1 MALAQSLLDDLAEK
15 YGMYSSWATWNPA
28 NPADARII
36 AEHQSCLKA
45 SVVMIGL
52 NVSRPI
58 PNTWQNFH
66 GADHAR
72 KLMFAF
78 NDSPYRGAYMTDI
91 IKGEVES
98 KAGRLLARL
107 RDGSIDVQKHI
118 DAFRTEMFDVGAHE
132 HSLFILFG
140 NDVAQ
145 FFTRHLA
152 AIYPNRVRCAH
163 YSTYGKGFSDGEWV
177 EKSWRTLEKHYE
189 ATRATFN
196 TLEFVR
202 NDLMRHQLQKLKEK
216 QNAASQSPRG
226 RRSSTAGARLSPR

>member
-107 RDGSIDVQKHI
+107 RNGSIDVQKHI

-140 NDVAQ
+140 KDVAQ

-152 AIYPNRVRCAH
+152 GIYPNHVSCAH
-163 YSTYGKGFSDGEWV
+163 YSNYGEGYSDAEWV
-177 EKSWRTLEKHYE
+177 EKSWTTLEAHYE

-202 NDLMRHQLQKLKEK
+202 NDLMRHQLQKLKDK
-216 QNAASQSPRG
+216 QNAASQSRRG
-226 RRSSTAGARLSPR
+226 RRSSTAGARLSSR

>member
-1 MALAQSLLDDLAEK
+1 MVLAQGLLDDLAGR

-28 NPADARII
+28 NPADTRII
-36 AEHQSCLKA
+36 AERQSCLKA

-52 NVSRPI
+52 NVSKAI
-58 PNTWQNFH
+58 PKTWQNFH
-66 GADHAR
+66 GGDHAR

-107 RDGSIDVQKHI
+107 KDGSIDVQKHI
-118 DAFRTEMFDVGAHE
+118 DAFRTEMFDVGARE

-140 NDVAQ
+140 KDVAQ
-145 FFTRHLA
+145 FFTSHLA
-152 AIYPNRVRCAH
+152 GIYANHVSCAH
-163 YSTYGKGFSDGEWV
+163 YSNYGKGFSDAEWV
-177 EKSWRTLEKHYE
+177 EKSWTALEAHYK

-202 NDLMRHQLQKLKEK
+202 NDLMRHQLQKLKDK
-216 QNAASQSPRG
+216 QNAASQSRRG
-226 RRSSTAGARLSPR
+226 RRSSTA

>member
-1 MALAQSLLDDLAEK
+1 MAFAEGLLDDLAGK
-15 YGMYSSWATWNPA
+15 YGMYSSWAIWNHA

-36 AEHQSCLKA
+36 AEHQSRLNA

-52 NVSRPI
+52 NASKAI
-58 PNTWQNFH
+58 PKTWQNFH
-66 GADHAR
+66 GGDHAR

-98 KAGRLLARL
+98 KAGRLRTRL

-118 DAFRTEMFDVGAHE
+118 DAFRTEMFDVGAHQ

-140 NDVAQ
+140 NDVTQ

-152 AIYPNRVRCAH
+152 GIYPNHVGSAH
-163 YSTYGKGFSDGEWV
+163 YSNYGKGFSDAEWV
-177 EKSWRTLEKHYE
+177 EKSWTTLEAHYE
-189 ATRATFN
+189 ATRASFN
-196 TLEFVR
+196 TLEFVQ
-202 NDLMRHQLQKLKEK
+202 NDLMRHQLQKLKDK
-216 QNAASQSPRG
+216 QNAASQTRDG
-226 RRSSTAGARLSPR
+226 RRSSVSPCS